1 MVAKLSMS
9 VMQNLLATCWF
20 FMINVWY
27 WNKNILYFVIYML
40 YNRYIFFF
48 IYIFPIERSMLKTK
62 WLADLN

>member
-9 VMQNLLATCWF
+9 SYAKPSCNMLVF
-20 FMINVWY
+20 YDKHVWY

-40 YNRYIFFF
+40 YNRYIF
-48 IYIFPIERSMLKTK
+48 PIERSMLKTK